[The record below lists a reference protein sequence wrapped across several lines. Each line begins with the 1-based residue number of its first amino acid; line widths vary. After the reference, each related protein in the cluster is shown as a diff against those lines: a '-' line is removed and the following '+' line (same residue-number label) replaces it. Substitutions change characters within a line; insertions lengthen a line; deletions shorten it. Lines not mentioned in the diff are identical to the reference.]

1 MTFVPSG
8 SYKWREFRE
17 SPGWWLITFP
27 VFYCHEPLIKIGYN
41 IVCFSPS
48 KAIPINLEG
57 LEASSSP
64 WDIILCVK
72 PLYLKLYLRYVGKVY
87 FCSLHWGLS
96 CSWGAVCTVH
106 KSGWRVFPMMHW
118 KVSVPILLCSWRLE
132 LMRKSLYV
140 NVRHV
145 AITSH
150 NGIVMAT
157 SITWF
162 FCFCDVAACFILW
175 VFSFLV
181 CGWTHL
187 LPSWAWILVFKRR
200 GRTEGET
207 GKLTEWYILRTY
219 YFILL
224 PPLLLTDILV
234 INILMSLWL
243 WERGKKCL
251 PWRESWKADRNE
263 T

>member
-1 MTFVPSG
+1 MIFEVWWESFVL
-8 SYKWREFRE
+8 FC
-17 SPGWWLITFP
+17 F
-27 VFYCHEPLIKIGYN
+27 
-41 IVCFSPS
+41 VCSF
-48 KAIPINLEG
+48 
-57 LEASSSP
+57 
-64 WDIILCVK
+64 
-72 PLYLKLYLRYVGKVY
+72 
-87 FCSLHWGLS
+87 HWGLS

-118 KVSVPILLCSWRLE
+118 KVSVPILLWSWRLE

-181 CGWTHL
+181 CGWSHL

-243 WERGKKCL
+243 WKREKKCL
-251 PWRESWKADRNE
+251 PWREYWKADRNE

>member
-1 MTFVPSG
+1 MIFEVRWKS
-8 SYKWREFRE
+8 FF
-17 SPGWWLITFP
+17 LLF
-27 VFYCHEPLIKIGYN
+27 F
-41 IVCFSPS
+41 F
-48 KAIPINLEG
+48 
-57 LEASSSP
+57 
-64 WDIILCVK
+64 
-72 PLYLKLYLRYVGKVY
+72 

-96 CSWGAVCTVH
+96 CSWGAVSTVH

-162 FCFCDVAACFILW
+162 LCFCDVAACFILW

-200 GRTEGET
+200 GRTGGET
-207 GKLTEWYILRTY
+207 GKLTKWYILRTY
-219 YFILL
+219 CFILL

-243 WERGKKCL
+243 CQRGEKKKSL
-251 PWRESWKADRNE
+251 PWRESWKADRSE